1 MKICDLYAATF
12 QTDLALHSKLL
23 RTRSAD
29 CLYVSWNVYN
39 LYTDKRQRWLNS
51 NTTCK
56 REDYEKSRGFPGL
69 SSSVCS
75 SKSRGFPGLLL
86 LRERQQQQLEV
97 GNSQVLKSSSRVGD
111 SQVSGSHSL
120 RCADASA
127 ATARVG
133 DSQVS

>member
-23 RTRSAD
+23 RTRSTD

-39 LYTDKRQRWLNS
+39 LYTDKRQRWLHS
-51 NTTCK
+51 NTACK

-111 SQVSGSHSL
+111 SQVSGSHSI